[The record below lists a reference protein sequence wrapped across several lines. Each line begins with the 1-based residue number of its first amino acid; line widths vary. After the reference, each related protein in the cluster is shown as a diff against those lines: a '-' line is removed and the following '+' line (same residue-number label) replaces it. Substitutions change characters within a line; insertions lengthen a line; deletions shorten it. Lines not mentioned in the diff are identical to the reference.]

1 MHTTHFNHFFL
12 FLLIS
17 LSIASWFLGKQEG
30 LDQQIIAIAAQLLPP
45 SVVELVETT
54 LFNLIDQGFG
64 AGILGAMFLLFT
76 AGNAYLSLQ
85 RGSDRLWED
94 EIPSKKVN
102 AAWRVQASKFLRNRV
117 EAFLIVFFIGFLMV
131 LDQISANL
139 RMIPSNVLENLSKS
153 NNLIS
158 DLLLKL
164 PLLQVGQFAIP
175 LIGFSL
181 MALLLQALLPSR
193 KVPLKPLLPGSFLIG
208 IGLTTLNLAV
218 SKSILSLGVRFQAY
232 GFIGGF
238 LVLTLWVWLLGV
250 ILYFGQCWSVVI
262 ASMTLVNKKR
272 NYKIRITKVNY
283 FLKANKNLLTYSLI
297 ILIVIPIFGFNFFIS
312 FVGNILLLLFLI
324 PLLLL
329 ILVFIGFNSYKSKI
343 NTCSNCGAISLG
355 LSETCMNCGADL
367 ENINKKNQLDKK
379 PSESTI
385 EVKAEEIK

>member
-1 MHTTHFNHFFL
+1 MQRSSTWILKSLWNACERWSKSDCIDLSAAFAYYTLQSFFPI
-12 FLLIS
+12 LLIS
-17 LSIASWFLGKQEG
+17 LSVASWLLGKQEG
-30 LDQQIIAIAAQLLPP
+30 LDEKIISVAAQILPP
-45 SVVELVETT
+45 SVVDLVETT
-54 LFNLIDQGFG
+54 LFKLIDQGFG

-94 EIPSKKVN
+94 ELPSRKVSP
-102 AAWRVQASKFLRNRV
+102 AWQEQASRFLRNRI

-139 RMIPSNVLENLSKS
+139 RMIPSTVLENITNS

-158 DLLLKL
+158 DLFLKL

-175 LIGFSL
+175 FLGFTL

-193 KVPLKPLLPGSFLIG
+193 RVPLKPLIPGSILIG

-262 ASMTLVNKKR
+262 ARMSLVNRRR
-272 NYKIRITKVNY
+272 NKI
-283 FLKANKNLLTYSLI
+283 
-297 ILIVIPIFGFNFFIS
+297 
-312 FVGNILLLLFLI
+312 
-324 PLLLL
+324 
-329 ILVFIGFNSYKSKI
+329 
-343 NTCSNCGAISLG
+343 
-355 LSETCMNCGADL
+355 
-367 ENINKKNQLDKK
+367 
-379 PSESTI
+379 
-385 EVKAEEIK
+385 

>member
-1 MHTTHFNHFFL
+1 MQRSSTWILKSLWGACERWSKSDCVDLSAAFAYYTLQSFFPI
-12 FLLIS
+12 LLIS

-181 MALLLQALLPSR
+181 MALLLP
-193 KVPLKPLLPGSFLIG
+193 
-208 IGLTTLNLAV
+208 V
-218 SKSILSLGVRFQAY
+218 SY
-232 GFIGGF
+232 TH
-238 LVLTLWVWLLGV
+238 LTLP
-250 ILYFGQCWSVVI
+250 
-262 ASMTLVNKKR
+262 
-272 NYKIRITKVNY
+272 TK
-283 FLKANKNLLTYSLI
+283 A
-297 ILIVIPIFGFNFFIS
+297 
-312 FVGNILLLLFLI
+312 
-324 PLLLL
+324 
-329 ILVFIGFNSYKSKI
+329 
-343 NTCSNCGAISLG
+343 
-355 LSETCMNCGADL
+355 
-367 ENINKKNQLDKK
+367 
-379 PSESTI
+379 
-385 EVKAEEIK
+385 

>member
-1 MHTTHFNHFFL
+1 MRQNSRWVLKSLWGACERWSKSDCIDLSAAFAYYALQSFFPI
-12 FLLIS
+12 LLIS

-30 LDQQIIAIAAQLLPP
+30 LDQKIISVAEQFLPL

-54 LFNLIDQGFG
+54 FLKLIDQGFG

-94 EIPSKKVN
+94 ALPSKKSFSP
-102 AAWRVQASKFLRNRV
+102 WREQASKFLRNRV
-117 EAFLIVFFIGFLMV
+117 EAFLIVFFIGLLMV

-139 RMIPSNVLENLSKS
+139 RMIPNAVFEELTNSNTWVS
-153 NNLIS
+153 NIV
-158 DLLLKL
+158 LKL
-164 PLLQVGQFAIP
+164 PVLQVGQFAIP

-193 KVPLKPLLPGSFLIG
+193 KVPLQPLIPGSILIG
-208 IGLTTLNLAV
+208 ILLTTLNLAV

-262 ASMTLVNKKR
+262 ASM
-272 NYKIRITKVNY
+272 
-283 FLKANKNLLTYSLI
+283 SLI
-297 ILIVIPIFGFNFFIS
+297 EKQ
-312 FVGNILLLLFLI
+312 
-324 PLLLL
+324 
-329 ILVFIGFNSYKSKI
+329 KSI
-343 NTCSNCGAISLG
+343 YRRRL
-355 LSETCMNCGADL
+355 
-367 ENINKKNQLDKK
+367 
-379 PSESTI
+379 
-385 EVKAEEIK
+385 

>member
-1 MHTTHFNHFFL
+1 MKKINLQRSSTWILKSLWGAWERWSKSDCIDLSAAFAYYTLQSFFPI
-12 FLLIS
+12 LLIS

-30 LDQQIIAIAAQLLPP
+30 LDQQIISIAAQILPP

-94 EIPSKKVN
+94 ELPSKRVN
-102 AAWRVQASKFLRNRV
+102 VNSAWREQASRFLRNRV

-158 DLLLKL
+158 NLFLKL

-193 KVPLKPLLPGSFLIG
+193 KVPLRPLLPGSILIG

-218 SKSILSLGVRFQAY
+218 SKSILSLGARFQAY

-262 ASMTLVNKKR
+262 ASMSLVNRRR
-272 NYKIRITKVNY
+272 NR
-283 FLKANKNLLTYSLI
+283 
-297 ILIVIPIFGFNFFIS
+297 P
-312 FVGNILLLLFLI
+312 
-324 PLLLL
+324 
-329 ILVFIGFNSYKSKI
+329 
-343 NTCSNCGAISLG
+343 
-355 LSETCMNCGADL
+355 
-367 ENINKKNQLDKK
+367 
-379 PSESTI
+379 TI
-385 EVKAEEIK
+385 

>member
-1 MHTTHFNHFFL
+1 MQRSLTWVLKSFWGACERWSKSDCIDLSAAFAYYTLQSFFPI
-12 FLLIS
+12 LLIS

-30 LDQQIIAIAAQLLPP
+30 LDQEIISIAAQVLPP

-54 LFNLIDQGFG
+54 LFKLIDQGFG

-85 RGSDRLWED
+85 RGADRLWED
-94 EIPSKKVN
+94 ELPSKKIN
-102 AAWRVQASKFLRNRV
+102 AAWREQASKFLRNRV

-153 NNLIS
+153 NNLFS
-158 DLLLKL
+158 DLLQKL

-193 KVPLKPLLPGSFLIG
+193 KVPLRPLLPGSLLIG

-218 SKSILSLGVRFQAY
+218 SKSILSLGTRFQAY

-262 ASMTLVNKKR
+262 ASMSLVNKGRKR
-272 NYKIRITKVNY
+272 RIK
-283 FLKANKNLLTYSLI
+283 
-297 ILIVIPIFGFNFFIS
+297 
-312 FVGNILLLLFLI
+312 
-324 PLLLL
+324 
-329 ILVFIGFNSYKSKI
+329 
-343 NTCSNCGAISLG
+343 
-355 LSETCMNCGADL
+355 
-367 ENINKKNQLDKK
+367 
-379 PSESTI
+379 
-385 EVKAEEIK
+385 

>member
-1 MHTTHFNHFFL
+1 MQHDLRWILKSLWGACERWSKSDCIDLSAAFAYYALQSFFPI
-12 FLLIS
+12 LLIS

-30 LDQQIIAIAAQLLPP
+30 LDQKIISVAEQFLPL

-54 LFNLIDQGFG
+54 FLKLIDQGFG

-94 EIPSKKVN
+94 ALPSKKSFSP
-102 AAWRVQASKFLRNRV
+102 WREQASKFLRNRV
-117 EAFLIVFFIGFLMV
+117 EAFLIVFFIGLLMV

-139 RMIPSNVLENLSKS
+139 RMIPNAVFEELTNSNTWVS
-153 NNLIS
+153 NIV
-158 DLLLKL
+158 LKL
-164 PLLQVGQFAIP
+164 PVLQVGQFAIP

-193 KVPLKPLLPGSFLIG
+193 KVPLQPLIPGSILIG
-208 IGLTTLNLAV
+208 ILLTTLNLAV

-262 ASMTLVNKKR
+262 ASM
-272 NYKIRITKVNY
+272 
-283 FLKANKNLLTYSLI
+283 SLI
-297 ILIVIPIFGFNFFIS
+297 EKQ
-312 FVGNILLLLFLI
+312 
-324 PLLLL
+324 
-329 ILVFIGFNSYKSKI
+329 KSI
-343 NTCSNCGAISLG
+343 YRRRL
-355 LSETCMNCGADL
+355 
-367 ENINKKNQLDKK
+367 
-379 PSESTI
+379 
-385 EVKAEEIK
+385 

>member
-1 MHTTHFNHFFL
+1 MQRSARWILKSLWGACERWNKSDCIDLSAAFAYYTLQSFFPI
-12 FLLIS
+12 LLIS
-17 LSIASWFLGKQEG
+17 LSIASWFLGKQDG
-30 LDQQIIAIAAQLLPP
+30 LDQKIIETLQTNDIVPD
-45 SVVELVETT
+45 SVIELVQTT
-54 LFNLIDQGFG
+54 LFKLIEQGFG

-76 AGNAYLSLQ
+76 AGNAYLTLQ

-94 EIPSKKVN
+94 ELPSRKVN
-102 AAWRVQASKFLRNRV
+102 AAWREQASRFLQNRV

-153 NNLIS
+153 NNFIS

-218 SKSILSLGVRFQAY
+218 SKSILSLGARFQAY

-262 ASMTLVNKKR
+262 ASMSIVNKKR
-272 NYKIRITKVNY
+272 YMR
-283 FLKANKNLLTYSLI
+283 
-297 ILIVIPIFGFNFFIS
+297 
-312 FVGNILLLLFLI
+312 
-324 PLLLL
+324 
-329 ILVFIGFNSYKSKI
+329 
-343 NTCSNCGAISLG
+343 
-355 LSETCMNCGADL
+355 
-367 ENINKKNQLDKK
+367 
-379 PSESTI
+379 
-385 EVKAEEIK
+385 